1 MTLEQVLSKLKFLLD
16 RVLSDLDAFA
26 ESLPAGIRPTIRD
39 LERIISNA
47 VADLIVADLPHT
59 IAAQLIALV
68 ITMRGEVEH
77 DDTELA

>member
-26 ESLPAGIRPTIRD
+26 ESLPEGIRPTIRD